1 MERKLILE
9 SCLRSGAWG
18 LLEMYILLTDDIVDL
33 HVRRSG
39 VWDNVDMMREQL
51 APAVDIKLN
60 YTQHQDLFLSLLRAR
75 CPVGNTCSV
84 TLK

>member
-18 LLEMYILLTDDIVDL
+18 LLEMYVLLTDDIVDL
-33 HVRRSG
+33 HVRPSG

-60 YTQHQDLFLSLLRAR
+60 YTQHQDLLLLLLRAR
-75 CPVGNTCSV
+75 CPVGNTCGV
-84 TLK
+84 TFK